1 LVDHADLVYTTGP
14 VMEDDDAH
22 YDQDMSNTEPD
33 TDDDDNA
40 DARSRIFK
48 VQDPDYDNFRPLF
61 GWMNTK
67 TIKKTLDQTTQYTR
81 MPNSTILKK
90 HCKSPFPAINVQ
102 HRNERV
108 TRDTIYYNAPDIDGG
123 ETCAQIFVDMETL
136 VTDGYGMKTE
146 KQFVNTL
153 EDNIRERGALSQFLS
168 DRTQV
173 EISVCV
179 VGIFRVLHIGQWQIS
194 EPHQQH
200 QNPCERRYQTLK
212 TMMPTR
218 LDRSGSSGYTW
229 LLCLLYF
236 AVLLQLTYN
245 WTLGGI
251 PLQCAEGSTRDKS
264 LTIILHRSNLLSS
277 KKSSNPNLCLDPLD
291 GENLSQSP
299 RIVKSVQDNA
309 EDISDQVKP
318 MFTLI
323 QEIMSGKHS

>member
-1 LVDHADLVYTTGP
+1 
-14 VMEDDDAH
+14 
-22 YDQDMSNTEPD
+22 
-33 TDDDDNA
+33 
-40 DARSRIFK
+40 
-48 VQDPDYDNFRPLF
+48 
-61 GWMNTK
+61 MNTK